1 MLKVTS
7 AGAIVLTLALAGC
20 GQNLGQQA
28 VLGGG
33 TGAVVAAATGGD
45 PLTGAAVGAAGNVAF
60 CQLYPAQC
68 Y

>member
-1 MLKVTS
+1 MFRITS
-7 AGAIVLTLALAGC
+7 AGAIVLVVALAGC

-33 TGAVVAAATGGD
+33 AGAVVAAATGAD
-45 PLTGAAVGAAGNVAF
+45 PITGAAVGAAGNVAF
-60 CQLYPAQC
+60 CQLYPEQC